1 MAVDQEAFARSMR
14 AVRKLDAVTE
24 GLVRALQHLT
34 DATKELFRVDGAG
47 LMLLDEDGVLR
58 WVSVSDETGLALEQ
72 AQQELGEGPC
82 VAALEAE
89 GAVAT
94 IDLATDERWPRLS
107 QALVERK
114 IRGVL
119 SIPVRLRGHVV
130 GTLNVLANVPRDWD
144 DEDTEAVAAYA
155 GVVGHLL
162 DTAVE
167 AQRAEQ
173 LEYALTARILV
184 EQAKGVLMERENLPP
199 AEAWERLRA
208 TARSERRGVREVAQE
223 LVASATPDGEGGEP
237 PAGQAAR
244 HPAGA
249 AAGDAAAE
257 RGPDTGE
264 VIRRAA
270 RLATDL
276 SGGTPEAVG

>member
-14 AVRKLDAVTE
+14 VMRKLDATTE

-34 DATKELFRVDGAG
+34 DATKELFGVDGAG

-89 GAVAT
+89 RVVAT
-94 IDLATDERWPRLS
+94 PDLAADERWPRLS
-107 QALVERK
+107 QALAERK

-144 DEDTEAVAAYA
+144 DEDAEAVAAYA

-184 EQAKGVLMERENLPP
+184 EQAKGVLMERENLTPT
-199 AEAWERLRA
+199 EAWERLRA

-223 LVASATPDGEGGEP
+223 LVASATPGGEP
-237 PAGQAAR
+237 PADQAAR
-244 HPAGA
+244 DLAGT
-249 AAGDAAAE
+249 AAGDAEAE

-264 VIRRAA
+264 VLRRAA
-270 RLATDL
+270 RLVTDL
-276 SGGTPEAVG
+276 SDGTPEAVG